1 MIELIENVMVTV
13 QGRST
18 VVTTSVVPVSYE
30 RLKSLL
36 RAKNVYG
43 G

>member
-1 MIELIENVMVTV
+1 MVTV
-13 QGRST
+13 QGDSA
-18 VVTTSVVPVSYE
+18 VVTTSVVPASYE

-36 RAKNVYG
+36 RAKNIYG